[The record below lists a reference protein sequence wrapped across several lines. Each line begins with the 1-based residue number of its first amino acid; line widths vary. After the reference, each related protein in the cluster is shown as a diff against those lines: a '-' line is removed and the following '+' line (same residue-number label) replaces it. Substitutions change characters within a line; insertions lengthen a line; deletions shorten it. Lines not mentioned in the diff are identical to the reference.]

1 MEEASLDQIATLRAE
16 VLERAESGGD
26 VRLHMERFFDTVLEF
41 QPSLLVE
48 LGIRGGVSSFALE
61 RGARLVGARMICVD
75 INDCSG
81 VLGYAEFVQSDDVVF
96 ARRFRAFCRRRGIEP
111 KVDLLMVDTSHTYV
125 HTQQEIRSWL
135 PLMSPRCLLMF
146 HDTNASQ
153 FGYGVAA
160 YLGEWLGIP
169 FPENIPFTAE
179 SGPWRI
185 EHNPDCFGL
194 TILRR
199 G

>member
-1 MEEASLDQIATLRAE
+1 MDEAHVATVAELRAE
-16 VLERAESGGD
+16 VLLRAESGGD
-26 VRLHMERFFDTVLEF
+26 VRLHMERFFDAVLEWR
-41 QPSLLVE
+41 PKLLVE

-81 VLGYAEFVQSDDVVF
+81 VLGYAEFVQSDDVRF
-96 ARRFRAFCRRRGIEP
+96 ARHFRTFCRRRGIDP

-125 HTQQEIRSWL
+125 HTQQEIRWWL
-135 PLMSPRCLLMF
+135 PLMSARCLLMF

-160 YLGEWLGIP
+160 YLREWLDIP
-169 FPENIPFTAE
+169 FPEGLNFTAE
-179 SGPWRI
+179 SKGWRV
-185 EHNPDCFGL
+185 EHHPECFGL
-194 TILRR
+194 TIVRR

>member
-1 MEEASLDQIATLRAE
+1 TVEELRAE

-26 VRLHMERFFDTVLEF
+26 VRLHMERFFDTVLEWK
-41 QPSLLVE
+41 PTLIVE

-61 RGARLVGARMICVD
+61 RGARLVGAKMICVD

-81 VLGYAEFVQSDDVVF
+81 VLDYAEFVQADDVVF
-96 ARRFRAFCRRRGIEP
+96 ARRFRAFCRRRGIKP
-111 KVDLLMVDTSHTYV
+111 SVDMLMVDTSHTYI

-135 PLMSPRCLLMF
+135 PLMSPRCLMMF

-160 YLGEWLGIP
+160 YLREWLDIP
-169 FPENIPFTAE
+169 FPEGLNFTAE
-179 SGPWRI
+179 SGGWWV
-185 EHNPDCFGL
+185 EHHPECFGL

-199 G
+199 V